1 LASEPAAKPAAAG
14 HLISFLQALPD
25 CRMRRGIR
33 FPQWWMLLVAILA
46 ILSGQGSLVG
56 MERFAKRHRQTLNE
70 LLGTDFGKS
79 PSDSTFRL
87 LLAQLDV
94 EGFETLL
101 RDWMAAQPGVAE
113 GLDTLVCDGKTLRG
127 SIDETASGAAKFIAQ
142 VSLYSQSLGVAIAQ
156 TTYAT
161 DAGGEIQ
168 ALRQLLEAVE
178 LEGVLVQADAL
189 HANRPFS
196 STSPSGAPTS

>member
-1 LASEPAAKPAAAG
+1 
-14 HLISFLQALPD
+14 
-25 CRMRRGIR
+25 MRRGIR

-70 LLGTDFGKS
+70 VLSTDFGKS

-94 EGFETLL
+94 PGFETLL
-101 RDWMAAQPGVAE
+101 REWMATQPGVAE
-113 GLDTLVCDGKTLRG
+113 ELDTLMCDGKPLGG
-127 SIDETASGAAKFIAQ
+127 SIAQTASGAAKFIAQ
-142 VSLYSQSLGVAIAQ
+142 VSVYSQTLGVPIAQ

-161 DAGGEIQ
+161 NTSGEIQ
-168 ALRQLLEAVE
+168 ALRQLEAVD
-178 LEGVLVQADAL
+178 LDGVLVQADAL

-196 STSPSGAPTS
+196 SISPSAVQTS

>member
-1 LASEPAAKPAAAG
+1 LLPQPAATPAAASD
-14 HLISFLQALPD
+14 LISFLKALPD

-33 FPQWWMLLVAILA
+33 FPQWWMLLVAILS

-70 LLGTDFGKS
+70 LLGTEFGKS

-94 EGFETLL
+94 AGFETLL

-113 GLDTLVCDGKTLRG
+113 ELDTLVCDGKTLRG
-127 SIDETASGAAKFIAQ
+127 SIAENDTGAARFIAQ
-142 VSLYSQSLGVAIAQ
+142 VSLYSQTLGVAIGQ

-196 STSPSGAPTS
+196 STSPSATPTF

>member
-1 LASEPAAKPAAAG
+1 MASQPATTPAAASD
-14 HLISFLQALPD
+14 LISFLKALPD

-33 FPQWWMLLVAILA
+33 FPQWWMLLVAILS

-56 MERFAKRHRQTLNE
+56 MERFASRHRQTLNE
-70 LLGTDFGKS
+70 VLGTDFGKS

-87 LLAQLDV
+87 LLAQLDIPA
-94 EGFETLL
+94 FETLL
-101 RDWMAAQPGVAE
+101 RDWMEAQPGVAGE
-113 GLDTLVCDGKTLRG
+113 LDTLVCDGKTLRG
-127 SIDETASGAAKFIAQ
+127 SIAENETGAARFIAQ
-142 VSLYSQSLGVAIAQ
+142 VSLYSQTLGVAIAQ

-161 DAGGEIQ
+161 DASGEIQ

-196 STSPSGAPTS
+196 STSQSAAPTS